1 MLLYWSE
8 QLLSTFVFVS
18 YIGEQATLQGR
29 IRCILRVSEAQHMI
43 SYEIVQHF

>member
-8 QLLSTFVFVS
+8 QLLSTFVS